1 MALQVRFW
9 GKDSSELRIP
19 PLSGCQAVRPGQWQW
34 HVGGQRMSTDPLRSR
49 AAESSAT
56 GRIDSTGL
64 PPSTA
69 VSGAMGVGVPAV
81 EVDVAEV
88 PLRDRI
94 RWGPIIAGVVT
105 AFAVLLF
112 LTVLGIALGVSALG
126 GDDAKTWGTA
136 AGIWGGLS
144 LLVAFFFGGW
154 MAARAA
160 ATLSESDGPLNG
172 FITGAATL
180 LLLLWLATTA
190 LTGALGFFASTVT
203 NIAGAAAPVAMQAVD
218 QGAVPPETQTAVDQ
232 AADNPEAAVDQAEQT
247 AQQAADAASK
257 AAGPGAWGTTIAIIL
272 AVGAATLGGMVGRNE
287 RMVLPRSRTVVATR
301 YPSCHSQKR

>member
-1 MALQVRFW
+1 
-9 GKDSSELRIP
+9 
-19 PLSGCQAVRPGQWQW
+19 
-34 HVGGQRMSTDPLRSR
+34 MSTDPLGNR

-69 VSGAMGVGVPAV
+69 ASGVMGVGVPAV
-81 EVDVAEV
+81 EVDVADV
-88 PLRDRI
+88 PMRDRI

-112 LTVLGIALGVSALG
+112 LTVLGIALGISALG
-126 GDDAKTWGTA
+126 GDDDPQTWGTA

-190 LTGALGFFASTVT
+190 LTGALGFFASTVS
-203 NIAGAAAPVAMQAVD
+203 NLAGAAAPVAMEAVD
-218 QGAVPPETQTAVDQ
+218 QGAVP
-232 AADNPEAAVDQAEQT
+232 ADT
-247 AQQAADAASK
+247 QQAADQAAENPSAAVPTEVAGAAQQAGETASL

-287 RMVLPRSRTVVATR
+287 RMVLPGSRTVVASR
-301 YPSCHSQKR
+301 

>member
-1 MALQVRFW
+1 
-9 GKDSSELRIP
+9 
-19 PLSGCQAVRPGQWQW
+19 
-34 HVGGQRMSTDPLRSR
+34 MSTDPLRDR
-49 AAESSAT
+49 TAEPSAS

-64 PPSTA
+64 PPATA
-69 VSGAMGVGVPAV
+69 ASGVVGVGVPAV

-112 LTVLGIALGVSALG
+112 LTVLGIALGISALG
-126 GDDAKTWGTA
+126 GDDDPQTWGTA

-190 LTGALGFFASTVT
+190 LTGALGFFASTVS
-203 NIAGAAAPVAMQAVD
+203 NLAGAAAPVAMEAVD
-218 QGAVPPETQTAVDQ
+218 QGAVPADTQQAVD
-232 AADNPEAAVDQAEQT
+232 EAAPTAAAAVPTEVAQA
-247 AQQAADAASK
+247 AQQASETASK

-287 RMVLPRSRTVVATR
+287 RMVLPGSRTVVASR
-301 YPSCHSQKR
+301 

>member
-1 MALQVRFW
+1 
-9 GKDSSELRIP
+9 
-19 PLSGCQAVRPGQWQW
+19 
-34 HVGGQRMSTDPLRSR
+34 MSTNPLGNRT
-49 AAESSAT
+49 AQSSTT

-69 VSGAMGVGVPAV
+69 VTGVVGVPAV
-81 EVDVAEV
+81 ELDVADV
-88 PLRDRI
+88 PMRDRI

-112 LTVLGIALGVSALG
+112 LTVLGIALGISALG
-126 GDDAKTWGTA
+126 GDDDPQTWGTA

-144 LLVAFFFGGW
+144 LLVAFFLGGW

-172 FITGAATL
+172 FVTGAATL

-190 LTGALGFFASTVT
+190 LTGALGFFASTVS
-203 NIAGAAAPVAMQAVD
+203 NLAGAAAPVAMEAVD
-218 QGAVPPETQTAVDQ
+218 QGAVPPQTQTAVDQ
-232 AADNPEAAVDQAEQT
+232 AADNPEAAVPDQVEQT
-247 AQQAADAASK
+247 AQQAADTASK

-287 RMVLPRSRTVVATR
+287 RMVLPGSRTVVATR
-301 YPSCHSQKR
+301 

>member
-1 MALQVRFW
+1 
-9 GKDSSELRIP
+9 
-19 PLSGCQAVRPGQWQW
+19 
-34 HVGGQRMSTDPLRSR
+34 MSTDPLGNR
-49 AAESSAT
+49 AAESSAS

-69 VSGAMGVGVPAV
+69 ASGVTGVGVPAV

-112 LTVLGIALGVSALG
+112 LTVLGLALGISALG
-126 GDDAKTWGTA
+126 GDDDPQTWGAA

-190 LTGALGFFASTVT
+190 LTGALGFFATTVS
-203 NIAGAAAPVAMQAVD
+203 NLAGAAAPVAMEAVD
-218 QGAVPPETQTAVDQ
+218 QGAVPPEAQTAVD
-232 AADNPEAAVDQAEQT
+232 EAAENPDAAVPTEVAGA
-247 AQQAADAASK
+247 AQQAADTASE

-272 AVGAATLGGMVGRNE
+272 AIGAATLGGVVGRNE
-287 RMVLPRSRTVVATR
+287 RMVLPGSRTVIASR
-301 YPSCHSQKR
+301 

>member
-1 MALQVRFW
+1 
-9 GKDSSELRIP
+9 
-19 PLSGCQAVRPGQWQW
+19 
-34 HVGGQRMSTDPLRSR
+34 
-49 AAESSAT
+49 
-56 GRIDSTGL
+56 
-64 PPSTA
+64 
-69 VSGAMGVGVPAV
+69 VGVPAV
-81 EVDVAEV
+81 EVDVADV

-105 AFAVLLF
+105 AFAILLF
-112 LTVLGIALGVSALG
+112 LTVLGIALGLSALS
-126 GDDAKTWGTA
+126 GDNDNNPQTWGTA

-190 LTGALGFFASTVT
+190 LTGALGFFATTVS
-203 NIAGAAAPVAMQAVD
+203 NLAGAAAPVAIQAVD
-218 QGAVPPETQTAVDQ
+218 QGAVPASTQTA
-232 AADNPEAAVDQAEQT
+232 AAVPTAAAAVPTEVAQA
-247 AQQAADAASK
+247 AQQASETASR

-272 AVGAATLGGMVGRNE
+272 AIGAATLGGMVGRNE
-287 RMVLPRSRTVVATR
+287 RMVLPGSRTVVATR
-301 YPSCHSQKR
+301 

>member
-1 MALQVRFW
+1 
-9 GKDSSELRIP
+9 
-19 PLSGCQAVRPGQWQW
+19 
-34 HVGGQRMSTDPLRSR
+34 MSTDPLRNQVV
-49 AAESSAT
+49 ESSAT

-69 VSGAMGVGVPAV
+69 ATGVMGVPAV
-81 EVDVAEV
+81 EVDVADV
-88 PLRDRI
+88 PMRDRI

-112 LTVLGIALGVSALG
+112 LTVLGLALGVSALG
-126 GDDAKTWGTA
+126 GDENAKTWGTA

-144 LLVAFFFGGW
+144 LLVAFFVGGW

-172 FITGAATL
+172 FVTGAATL

-190 LTGALGFFASTVT
+190 ITGALGFFASTVS
-203 NIAGAAAPVAMQAVD
+203 GLAAAVAMEAVD
-218 QGAVPPETQTAVDQ
+218 QGAVPPQTETAVNQ
-232 AADNPEAAVDQAEQT
+232 AAQNPEAAVPTEVAQA
-247 AQQAADAASK
+247 AQQAGETASR

-272 AVGAATLGGMVGRNE
+272 AIGAATLGGIVGRNE
-287 RMVLPRSRTVVATR
+287 RMVLPGSRTVVATR
-301 YPSCHSQKR
+301 

>member
-1 MALQVRFW
+1 
-9 GKDSSELRIP
+9 
-19 PLSGCQAVRPGQWQW
+19 
-34 HVGGQRMSTDPLRSR
+34 MSTDPLGNR

-69 VSGAMGVGVPAV
+69 ASGVVGVGAPAV
-81 EVDVAEV
+81 EVDMAAV
-88 PLRDRI
+88 PMRDRI

-112 LTVLGIALGVSALG
+112 LTVLGIALGISALG
-126 GDDAKTWGTA
+126 GGDDPQTWGTA

-144 LLVAFFFGGW
+144 LLIAFFVGGW

-172 FITGAATL
+172 FVTGSATL

-190 LTGALGFFASTVT
+190 LTGALGFFASTVGD
-203 NIAGAAAPVAMQAVD
+203 IAGAAGPAAMEAVE
-218 QGAVPPETQTAVDQ
+218 QGAVPPEAQTAVDQ
-232 AADNPEAAVDQAEQT
+232 AAEDPAAAVPAEVEQA
-247 AQQAADAASK
+247 AQQAGETASQ

-272 AVGAATLGGMVGRNE
+272 AIGAATLGGMVGRNE
-287 RMVLPRSRTVVATR
+287 RMVLPGSRTVVATR
-301 YPSCHSQKR
+301 

>member
-1 MALQVRFW
+1 M
-9 GKDSSELRIP
+9 D
-19 PLSGCQAVRPGQWQW
+19 
-34 HVGGQRMSTDPLRSR
+34 TDPLGNR
-49 AAESSAT
+49 AVESSAA

-64 PPSTA
+64 PPSTVA
-69 VSGAMGVGVPAV
+69 TGVMGVPAV

-112 LTVLGIALGVSALG
+112 LSVLGLALGVSALG
-126 GDDAKTWGTA
+126 DDDPQTWGTA

-144 LLVAFFFGGW
+144 LLVAFFLGGW

-172 FITGAATL
+172 FVTGAATL

-190 LTGALGFFASTVT
+190 LTGALGFFASTVS
-203 NIAGAAAPVAMQAVD
+203 NIAGAAAPVAMEAVD
-218 QGAVPPETQTAVDQ
+218 EGAVPANTQTTVEQ
-232 AADNPEAAVDQAEQT
+232 AAENPSAAVPTEVAGA
-247 AQQAADAASK
+247 AQQAADTASQ

-272 AVGAATLGGMVGRNE
+272 AIGAATLGGMVGRNE
-287 RMVLPRSRTVVATR
+287 RMVIPGSRTVVATR
-301 YPSCHSQKR
+301 

>member
-1 MALQVRFW
+1 MN
-9 GKDSSELRIP
+9 
-19 PLSGCQAVRPGQWQW
+19 
-34 HVGGQRMSTDPLRSR
+34 TDPLGNRV
-49 AAESSAT
+49 AESSTT

-64 PPSTA
+64 PPSTVA
-69 VSGAMGVGVPAV
+69 TGVMGVPAM
-81 EVDVAEV
+81 EVDVADV
-88 PLRDRI
+88 PMRDRI
-94 RWGPIIAGVVT
+94 RWGPIVAGVVT

-112 LTVLGIALGVSALG
+112 LSVLGLPLCISALC
-126 GDDAKTWGTA
+126 GDDDPQTWGTA
-136 AGIWGGLS
+136 AGLSCGLS
-144 LLVAFFFGGW
+144 LLVAFFVGGW

-172 FITGAATL
+172 FVTGAATL
-180 LLLLWLATTA
+180 LLPLWLATTA

-272 AVGAATLGGMVGRNE
+272 
-287 RMVLPRSRTVVATR
+287 
-301 YPSCHSQKR
+301 

>member
-1 MALQVRFW
+1 M
-9 GKDSSELRIP
+9 
-19 PLSGCQAVRPGQWQW
+19 
-34 HVGGQRMSTDPLRSR
+34 
-49 AAESSAT
+49 
-56 GRIDSTGL
+56 
-64 PPSTA
+64 
-69 VSGAMGVGVPAV
+69 
-81 EVDVAEV
+81 EVDVADV
-88 PLRDRI
+88 PMRDRI
-94 RWGPIIAGVVT
+94 RWGPIVAGVVT

-112 LTVLGIALGVSALG
+112 LSVLGLALGISALG
-126 GDDAKTWGTA
+126 GDDDPQTWGTA

-144 LLVAFFFGGW
+144 LLVAFFVGGW

-172 FITGAATL
+172 FVTGAATL

-287 RMVLPRSRTVVATR
+287 RMVLPRSRTVVTTR
-301 YPSCHSQKR
+301 

>member
-1 MALQVRFW
+1 
-9 GKDSSELRIP
+9 
-19 PLSGCQAVRPGQWQW
+19 
-34 HVGGQRMSTDPLRSR
+34 MSTDPLRNQVV
-49 AAESSAT
+49 ESSAT

-69 VSGAMGVGVPAV
+69 ATGVIGVPAV
-81 EVDVAEV
+81 EVDVADV
-88 PLRDRI
+88 PMRDRI

-112 LTVLGIALGVSALG
+112 LTVLGIALGISALG
-126 GDDAKTWGTA
+126 GGDDNNAQTWGTA

-190 LTGALGFFASTVT
+190 LTGALGFFASTVS
-203 NIAGAAAPVAMQAVD
+203 NIAGAAAPVAMEAVD
-218 QGAVPPETQTAVDQ
+218 QGAVPADTQATVDQ
-232 AADNPEAAVDQAEQT
+232 AADNPEAAVPDEVEQA
-247 AQQAADAASK
+247 AQQAANTASQ

-272 AVGAATLGGMVGRNE
+272 AIGAATLGGMVGRNE
-287 RMVLPRSRTVVATR
+287 RMVIPGSRTVVATR
-301 YPSCHSQKR
+301 

>member
-1 MALQVRFW
+1 
-9 GKDSSELRIP
+9 
-19 PLSGCQAVRPGQWQW
+19 
-34 HVGGQRMSTDPLRSR
+34 MSTNPLGNRT
-49 AAESSAT
+49 AQSSTT

-69 VSGAMGVGVPAV
+69 VTGVVGVPAV
-81 EVDVAEV
+81 EVDVADV
-88 PLRDRI
+88 PMRDRI

-112 LTVLGIALGVSALG
+112 LTVLGIALGISALG
-126 GDDAKTWGTA
+126 GDDDPQTWGTA

-172 FITGAATL
+172 FVTGAATL

-190 LTGALGFFASTVT
+190 ITGALGFFASTVSGL
-203 NIAGAAAPVAMQAVD
+203 AGAAAPVAMEAVD
-218 QGAVPPETQTAVDQ
+218 QGAVPPQTETAVDQ
-232 AADNPEAAVDQAEQT
+232 AAQNPEAAVPTEVAQA
-247 AQQAADAASK
+247 AQQAGETASR

-272 AVGAATLGGMVGRNE
+272 AIGAATLGGMVGRNE
-287 RMVLPRSRTVVATR
+287 RMVLPGSRTVVATR
-301 YPSCHSQKR
+301 Q

>member
-1 MALQVRFW
+1 
-9 GKDSSELRIP
+9 
-19 PLSGCQAVRPGQWQW
+19 
-34 HVGGQRMSTDPLRSR
+34 MSTDPLGNR
-49 AAESSAT
+49 AAESSAS

-69 VSGAMGVGVPAV
+69 ASGVMGVGVPAV

-94 RWGPIIAGVVT
+94 RWGSIIAGVVT

-112 LTVLGIALGVSALG
+112 LTVLGIALGISALG
-126 GDDAKTWGTA
+126 GDDDPQTWGTA

-190 LTGALGFFASTVT
+190 LTGALGFFASTVS
-203 NIAGAAAPVAMQAVD
+203 NLAGAAAPVAMEAVD
-218 QGAVPPETQTAVDQ
+218 QGAVPADTQQ
-232 AADNPEAAVDQAEQT
+232 AAEEAAPTAAAAVPTEVAQA
-247 AQQAADAASK
+247 AQQAGETASR

-287 RMVLPRSRTVVATR
+287 RMVLPGSRTVVASR
-301 YPSCHSQKR
+301 

>member
-1 MALQVRFW
+1 
-9 GKDSSELRIP
+9 
-19 PLSGCQAVRPGQWQW
+19 
-34 HVGGQRMSTDPLRSR
+34 MSTDPLRNQVV
-49 AAESSAT
+49 ESSAT

-69 VSGAMGVGVPAV
+69 ATGVIGVPAV
-81 EVDVAEV
+81 EVDVADV
-88 PLRDRI
+88 PMRDRI

-112 LTVLGIALGVSALG
+112 LTVLGIALGISALG
-126 GDDAKTWGTA
+126 GDDNDPQTWGTA

-172 FITGAATL
+172 FVTGAATL

-190 LTGALGFFASTVT
+190 LTGALGFFASTVS
-203 NIAGAAAPVAMQAVD
+203 NIAGAAAPVAMEAVD
-218 QGAVPPETQTAVDQ
+218 QGAVPADTQATVDQ
-232 AADNPEAAVDQAEQT
+232 AADNPEAAVPDEVEQA
-247 AQQAADAASK
+247 AQQAADTASQ

-272 AVGAATLGGMVGRNE
+272 AIGAATLGGMVGRNE
-287 RMVLPRSRTVVATR
+287 RMVIPGSRTVVATR
-301 YPSCHSQKR
+301 